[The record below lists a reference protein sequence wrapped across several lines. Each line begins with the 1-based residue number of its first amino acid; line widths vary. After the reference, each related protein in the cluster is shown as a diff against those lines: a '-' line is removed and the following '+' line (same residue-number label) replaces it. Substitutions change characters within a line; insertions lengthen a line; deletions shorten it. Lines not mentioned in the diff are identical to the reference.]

1 MDVYTLACTHTHTS
15 LSLSFSLTH
24 KHKPCSLRSPDLT
37 AAVAYYD
44 AAGSDDAIA
53 IDVAA
58 TDPAPA
64 VMQLNRLSA
73 ALYHFL
79 PPLLLLLL
87 LALPPEEQ
95 ASLPAPKN
103 FCVMTC
109 GSA

>member
-1 MDVYTLACTHTHTS
+1 
-15 LSLSFSLTH
+15 
-24 KHKPCSLRSPDLT
+24 LT

-64 VMQLNRLSA
+64 VPAVVQLNRLSA
-73 ALYHFL
+73 ALYRFP

-87 LALPPEEQ
+87 LVLPPEEQ
-95 ASLPAPKN
+95 ASLPAPKH